1 MLNVLLITENIGG
14 QVLYSL
20 NVENYMGYQFISGPD
35 LMDRF
40 EKQVEK
46 YNVPRKFA
54 QVKTIEEESDAFVA
68 RTGTDDEYRSKRLL
82 LLREKDHERSMPGRG
97 EIRWSRR

>member
-1 MLNVLLITENIGG
+1 MEQSAALHDLIIVGGGPAGLTAAVYATRKMLDVRLITQNIGG

-46 YNVPRKFA
+46 YNVQRTFA
-54 QVKTIEEESDAFVA
+54 QVKSVSKERDAFV
-68 RTGTDDEYRSKRLL
+68 
-82 LLREKDHERSMPGRG
+82 ERSMPRV
-97 EIRWSRR
+97 